1 MISLELTF
9 YILSSVV
16 WLTLLFSFLS
26 LLRVNVKGKIFY
38 ILPIGMATLTIPIY
52 ALFLTSK
59 SYFCAMLFDGLYFIC
74 TDFLCYFMLLFIL
87 CYSLKPK
94 AIKLASLAFIPPLL
108 VDSVSLIVNVWTQH
122 SFELTKVIL
131 EDGDIYWS
139 CAFTG
144 LHYIH
149 LGFCYFMAAL
159 AFILLIR
166 SIVCEP
172 SFYKTKYIQGKI
184 RGGSWRLFRRH
195 NSQRHLLFA

>member
-9 YILSSVV
+9 YILSSAV

-94 AIKLASLAFIPPLL
+94 AIRLAAFAFIPPLL

-149 LGFCYFMAAL
+149 LGFCYFIFSFL
-159 AFILLIR
+159 NRI
-166 SIVCEP
+166 SIT
-172 SFYKTKYIQGKI
+172 F
-184 RGGSWRLFRRH
+184 
-195 NSQRHLLFA
+195 LLFTKSFF